1 MKVAL
6 VLTGYMRNWDFNF
19 PYIKKEIIDSYNP
32 DIFISSYTY
41 SKFYWHSDPE
51 SVDIK
56 KIIETYKPKN
66 YIFREQETCPKFNFK
81 ENGRERIGREYSIQQ
96 LQGWHTNYLS
106 LELFDPKNYDI
117 IIKLRTDIALKDFEI
132 DSSLKLVIPGWKIH
146 PGPCD
151 PNDALVDY
159 FAYGNSE
166 YMKKYFELYSKIQEM
181 YDDDLADISLG
192 ETLLKDYVDNYIGL
206 ENVHFDLKTDWNLRG
221 GIWETQKVLNFLEFA
236 PESVCVYNSNH

>member
-19 PYIKKEIIDSYNP
+19 SYIKKEIIDPYNP

-41 SKFYWHSDPE
+41 SKFYWHSNSEP
-51 SVDIK
+51 VNIK
-56 KIIETYKPKN
+56 KVIGTYKPKN
-66 YIFREQETCPKFNFK
+66 YIFREQETCPEFKFK

-96 LQGWHTNYLS
+96 LQGWYTNYLS
-106 LELFDPKNYDI
+106 LELFDLKNYDI

-146 PGPCD
+146 PGSCD

-159 FAYGNSE
+159 FAYGDSE
-166 YMKKYFELYSKIQEM
+166 YMKKYFELYSKMQEM
-181 YDDDLADISLG
+181 YDNNLADISLG

-221 GIWETQKVLNFLEFA
+221 EIWETDKVEEFKKIA
-236 PESVCVYNSNH
+236 PHFVCTYNSNH